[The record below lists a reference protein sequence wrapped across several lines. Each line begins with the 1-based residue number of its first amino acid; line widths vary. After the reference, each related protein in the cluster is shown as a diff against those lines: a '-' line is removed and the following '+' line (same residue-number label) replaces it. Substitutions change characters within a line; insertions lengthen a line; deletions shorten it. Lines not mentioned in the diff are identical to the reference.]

1 MGLGDSTTF
10 DGQLIMAIQDMNN
23 DKLVDLVTLNTE
35 RNEVTVN
42 YFDGL
47 NYSQTAQFKVSGL
60 VESVVPTKS

>member
-1 MGLGDSTTF
+1 
-10 DGQLIMAIQDMNN
+10 MAIQDMNN